1 MHDWVNKRAVW
12 AKTEP
17 HLQMTTATLKVVAM
31 KWSDAEVLVLEPE
44 LWNFFAISAWLSH
57 VQYELVGSVPKITAE
72 KYKRSAICTRIRQT
86 SFFGIR
92 RSGVVSRS
100 LEENHSQSGLVS
112 IFWRIRARSKCTLC
126 RATFVAIATSTSSV
140 NAQHNSSTTA
150 RATRRD
156 SLVKKRSTVEQR
168 DIEHPT
174 NQQQIFYDLSVSR
187 IILERSI
194 YKPLFIIDTYT
205 IMKEC
210 ISEQDHYHTFPN
222 KGYPIDEECDLVEVQ
237 GEEIAYCLCRN
248 QNLCNKPTIADQFIA
263 FEEKHP
269 ELFGDAESSTAPPAV
284 PTGAAP
290 LPLPMPSAAKVG
302 FGAPLVA
309 PPPIIPINDPRAK
322 LPGIES
328 EIRRAQLPTREHM
341 PDFSVATGDNP
352 ISLENGNLFHLKP
365 SAASQGQF
373 IGSIGMNRHAV
384 AVPPA
389 PPAPPTMKPA
399 KSFPELK
406 CAQCGQTGLRSADA
420 DCEKQTVVRCQD
432 SDAVCFT
439 RQITIGPGQS
449 AVEKM
454 CVSWQAVQAEFPS
467 AAMDSC
473 GDSSEGQVRY
483 CVCTTDECN
492 SMAISLQITKDF
504 PVEMLP
510 PPVRTAEPEPALP
523 PLPASPVARVPSG
536 AAGSLQPE
544 HTPSIIVPVPSTS
557 SRMEE
562 MDSNAQDRSQD
573 KAVNSVQLAKEPS
586 GRELQSSS
594 AVKPHFLK
602 CSACV
607 ESGMTDPT
615 ADCSTSAPAMCSAHE
630 EYCLT
635 KQTQN
640 DDGTFTMEKR
650 CVAQTSLV
658 SLTES
663 TDVKKGCATA
673 NGGMINY
680 CLCQGD
686 LCNQDSLLAQAQ
698 VSGVRKPE
706 LPSKPQ
712 TPPVQQPPK
721 VDSPKPSVS
730 NMPTVFLDNDE
741 AAGVQ
746 TETDNRRRKRA
757 DSAAEGM
764 GRSGSDAFIKGLLLC
779 LRFLRDC
786 LRPLVISMTHSTN
799 LQTLA
804 W

>member
-1 MHDWVNKRAVW
+1 MLYEFKLSHSATEAARNMALVFGTDSPSERTGKTKPKLIFVPKSVDGPSPPHIRENSKNNPNPAFSRPQQMHDRWLLILSLLPVSVHSLSCYICGDSNLDEFGECATQFQYDCQSYASRFPSEETIYCRTTRHRA
-12 AKTEP
+12 P
-17 HLQMTTATLKVVAM
+17 
-31 KWSDAEVLVLEPE
+31 
-44 LWNFFAISAWLSH
+44 N
-57 VQYELVGSVPKITAE
+57 
-72 KYKRSAICTRIRQT
+72 
-86 SFFGIR
+86 
-92 RSGVVSRS
+92 
-100 LEENHSQSGLVS
+100 N
-112 IFWRIRARSKCTLC
+112 
-126 RATFVAIATSTSSV
+126 
-140 NAQHNSSTTA
+140 
-150 RATRRD
+150 
-156 SLVKKRSTVEQR
+156 
-168 DIEHPT
+168 
-174 NQQQIFYDLSVSR
+174 
-187 IILERSI
+187 
-194 YKPLFIIDTYT
+194 TYT

-594 AVKPHFLK
+594 AVKPSREEPSKLHPNALPQPIEPVHSNQHFLK

-746 TETDNRRRKRA
+746 TETVPTIRITDEERELIARQREWAEADLTRSSRA
-757 DSAAEGM
+757 FSF
-764 GRSGSDAFIKGLLLC
+764 AFVSFAIAFVLL
-779 LRFLRDC
+779 
-786 LRPLVISMTHSTN
+786 
-799 LQTLA
+799 
-804 W
+804 